1 MTFYEAPTSNPEL
14 AALAQQRPTA
24 ILEAMVQTLRAARW
38 SGYLRPD
45 VDLPV
50 LADRIVQTML
60 QVGLDVHA
68 SRLGRR
74 RRSPR
79 CCAGFCWR
87 DLPQCRRPMP
97 KLDRSA
103 AFIAADDVV
112 KSWTD
117 DSDAELNDKG
127 AYVRAVARTE
137 FGRRVTKSPP
147 SETSLPR
154 PDSAPARCIG

>member
-1 MTFYEAPTSNPEL
+1 MTFYEAPTPNPEL

-60 QVGLDVHA
+60 QVGLDVMRHNSGA
-68 SRLGRR
+68 DKVATL
-74 RRSPR
+74 
-79 CCAGFCWR
+79 
-87 DLPQCRRPMP
+87 LCRILLEGLAAVPP
-97 KLDRSA
+97 TDAALDRSA

-117 DSDAELNDKG
+117 DSRRRAQRQGCLRSCG
-127 AYVRAVARTE
+127 RTSGVR
-137 FGRRVTKSPP
+137 P
-147 SETSLPR
+147 
-154 PDSAPARCIG
+154 